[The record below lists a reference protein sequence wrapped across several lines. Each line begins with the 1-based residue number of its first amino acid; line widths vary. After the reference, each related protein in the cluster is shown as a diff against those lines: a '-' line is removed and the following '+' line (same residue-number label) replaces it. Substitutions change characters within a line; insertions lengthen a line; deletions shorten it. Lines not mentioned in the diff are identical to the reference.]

1 MPDATVTVPAGARR
15 LVLTHLPPWND
26 PDVSR
31 RAAEAAF
38 GRPVELAA
46 PGSTYDV

>member
-1 MPDATVTVPAGARR
+1 MASLAGARR

-26 PDVSR
+26 PAVSR
-31 RAAEAAF
+31 QAAEATFA
-38 GRPVELAA
+38 GPVELAE